1 MIANLANDAE
11 IVYGQTLGLDS
22 RGFRNAER
30 NWSIQS
36 FSTFFTELH
45 AF

>member
-11 IVYGQTLGLDS
+11 IVYGQTLDLDS

-30 NWSIQS
+30 N
-36 FSTFFTELH
+36 
-45 AF
+45 